1 MKDFYFDKVTAD
13 DLKIR
18 PKRFATKKDG
28 YAKLY
33 TPSSIATLF
42 PNGSDEKP
50 ISLFRH
56 MNTDRIRF
64 AGIIEPGD
72 FPLDV
77 QKPLHIHDLA
87 NKETEINSY
96 TLLSKNPI
104 CYGYSSK
111 DEELYCEY
119 RYYEDHITWKE
130 GKNGYIL
137 DVILEPFPIAF
148 FLHRCEQFP
157 VSSFYTHPH
166 IIKGTYE
173 GKSIIGIGN
182 DDRQFIPDESEDKN
196 LQEKSYQKTTD
207 YMTANCAGIREDGRR
222 EIAFFNGNYGH
233 LVGGYWL
240 EGEEPIVDGN
250 VEIIGDWIHLPYV
263 DDDTCVM
270 TKFDFKI
277 GDKTIHFEGKWGLKG
292 WSSEPNVAKHG
303 QSQVLGT
310 FYEGNTPYKHVV
322 WQTFV
327 ENMAA
332 FGEKLKKKGYNV
344 ID

>member
-1 MKDFYFDKVTAD
+1 MTKFYFDKKVLD
-13 DLKIR
+13 DYSYK
-18 PKRFATKKDG
+18 PKRFNNEQDG
-28 YAKLY
+28 FAKLY
-33 TPSSIATLF
+33 CIESIATLYV
-42 PNGSDEKP
+42 NGTNNAPVSF
-50 ISLFRH
+50 FRH
-56 MNTDRIRF
+56 MNVDKTRF
-64 AGIIEPGD
+64 AGMVQTGEG
-72 FPLDV
+72 PLSIQTEAHV
-77 QKPLHIHDLA
+77 SDLA
-87 NKETEINSY
+87 GPNDKVKVY
-96 TLLSKNPI
+96 GKLSENPEVW
-104 CYGYSSK
+104 GYSVSHP
-111 DEELYCEY
+111 YCE
-119 RYYEDHITWKE
+119 RKYYEYGMRWVE
-130 GKNGYIL
+130 GKNGNIL
-137 DVILEPFPIAF
+137 DIILEPFPVAF

-327 ENMAA
+327 ENMSAY
-332 FGEKLKKKGYNV
+332 GEKLKKVGYNV
-344 ID
+344 VD